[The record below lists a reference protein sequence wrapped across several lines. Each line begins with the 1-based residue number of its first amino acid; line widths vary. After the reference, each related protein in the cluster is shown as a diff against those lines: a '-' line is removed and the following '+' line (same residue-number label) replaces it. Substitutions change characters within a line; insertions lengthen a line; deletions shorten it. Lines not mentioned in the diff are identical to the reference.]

1 MLQIVKNDP
10 FISLRELMLPE
21 VKSFIAGQEG
31 TWLADVDGN

>member
-10 FISLRELMLPE
+10 FISLRDLMLSE
-21 VKSFIAGQEG
+21 IKNFIAGQEG